1 MKFFLILFI
10 LLLYASEGMAY
21 PAPEIKRPVGDI
33 RVLVLLV
40 EFSDVKFKS
49 PDPVSQFTDYL
60 NKEGYDEYH
69 NIGSVRDYCIYNS
82 MGKFRPVFDVYGP
95 FTLPE
100 SREYYATIASG
111 DEIAVAQALDSLAD
125 DEINFLEYDSNT
137 DGIIDYTYM
146 IYAGEANSNDRTV
159 FWPHAGILREEK
171 NIMLSDG
178 DENNLYVRRFAYS
191 NEIDLGAYKKN
202 ESTDVISGIGIF
214 VHEFS
219 HLLGLP
225 DYYYQDNIT
234 PGTWSVMDEGSH
246 NCPANEDSVSSCA
259 PPLYSS
265 FDRMLMGWLVPTKI
279 DSNGIKRLGKL
290 DDNVAYQISNP
301 NNTDEMYLLEYRTN
315 KGWDIG
321 QKNSGM
327 LVWYIDYVDSV
338 WRTPV
343 NAREDNMHA
352 KVIKAEEKTDW
363 LYFMNKSS
371 PYDVFPGKGNVTEF
385 NGFVFK
391 DGLDMNITLS
401 EITESEDKE
410 YVTFKVTKGEP
421 FMREVSSSSQ
431 YSCGFVEPCLSS
443 SSDSTRHG
451 PPPSYSFVYLES
463 STSTAISQKLL
474 TQTHIAM
481 QNGMIRAST
490 SVKGIKT
497 IRLFSLN
504 GQLLFETSMDDSELQ
519 FPWPR
524 HLGKQKAFLSI
535 TRGKDVLYMG
545 TIDGR

>member
-1 MKFFLILFI
+1 MFTLRIFYLLLILTISCFSMPSPNTS
-10 LLLYASEGMAY
+10 LT
-21 PAPEIKRPVGDI
+21 KGDV
-33 RVLVLLV
+33 RVLVILV
-40 EFSDVKFKS
+40 EFADVRFENA
-49 PDPVSQFTDYL
+49 DPVSQFTDYL
-60 NKEGYDEYH
+60 NKEGYNEYG
-69 NIGSVRDYCIYNS
+69 NIGSVKDYFIKNS
-82 MGKFRPVFDVYGP
+82 MGMFRPIFDVYGP
-95 FTLPE
+95 VTLSSQKE
-100 SREYYATIASG
+100 DYKGNARLVINE
-111 DEIAVAQALDSLAD
+111 VLDSLNNENEIEFRKYDKDAD
-125 DEINFLEYDSNT
+125 GVVDFFVVLYAGVSGNEVGLSNILSAQAGALGGWWNDTLSGKKMRDGAVVNSYASVPEINGL
-137 DGIIDYTYM
+137 
-146 IYAGEANSNDRTV
+146 
-159 FWPHAGILREEK
+159 
-171 NIMLSDG
+171 
-178 DENNLYVRRFAYS
+178 
-191 NEIDLGAYKKN
+191 AYKRDK
-202 ESTDVISGIGIF
+202 TTTVLCPLGVF
-214 VHEFS
+214 VHEFT
-219 HLLGLP
+219 HIFGFP
-225 DYYYQDNIT
+225 DLYVGFGT
-234 PGTWSVMDEGSH
+234 FFPVTWSVMAGGGA
-246 NCPANEDSVSSCA
+246 NCMPGYEKACL

-265 FDRMLMGWLVPTKI
+265 FERISMGWLEPVELEL
-279 DSNGIKRLGKL
+279 NGYKRLDKL
-290 DDNVAYQISNP
+290 DENMAYRISNP
-301 NNTDEMYLLEYRTN
+301 NNSDEMYLLEYRTN
-315 KGWDIG
+315 KGWDVG
-321 QKNSGM
+321 QENSGM
-327 LVWYIDYVDSV
+327 LLWYVDYDESV
-338 WRTPV
+338 WKTFKV
-343 NAREDNMHA
+343 NYEHIRHVDIIEAEGNVT
-352 KVIKAEEKTDW
+352 KVGDQPT
-363 LYFMNKSS
+363 

-431 YSCGFVEPCLSS
+431 YSCGFAELCLSS

-474 TQTHIAM
+474 MQTHIAM

-504 GQLLFETSMDDSELQ
+504 GQLLFETSMEGLELQ

>member
-1 MKFFLILFI
+1 MKYFLILFI
-10 LLLYASEGMAY
+10 LMLYASEGMAY

-33 RVLVLLV
+33 RVLVFLV
-40 EFSDVKFKS
+40 EFSDVKFKN
-49 PDPVSQFTDYL
+49 PDPVSQFIDYL

-69 NIGSVRDYCIYNS
+69 NIGSVRDYFIYNS
-82 MGKFRPVFDVYGP
+82 MGKFRPIFDVYGP
-95 FTLPE
+95 VTLPA
-100 SREYYATIASG
+100 SREYYATIANG
-111 DEIAVAQALDSLAD
+111 EEIAVAQALDSLAD
-125 DEINFLEYDSNT
+125 DEINFLEYDSNA
-137 DGIIDYTYM
+137 DRIVDYTYM
-146 IYAGEANSNDRTV
+146 IYAGEANSNDRTL
-159 FWPHAGILREEK
+159 FWPHAGILSEEK

-178 DENNLYVRRFAYS
+178 EGGSLYVKRFAYS
-191 NEIDLGAYKKN
+191 NEIDFGAYKKN
-202 ESTDVISGIGIF
+202 ELTDITCGIGTF

-234 PGTWSVMDEGSH
+234 PGTWSVMDEGSY
-246 NCPANEDSVSSCA
+246 NCPANEDSVRSCA

-265 FDRMLMGWLVPTKI
+265 FDRMLMGWLEPTKI

-301 NNTDEMYLLEYRTN
+301 NNPDEMYLLEYRTN
-315 KGWDIG
+315 KGWDVG
-321 QKNSGM
+321 QENSGM
-327 LVWYIDYVDSV
+327 LLWYVDYDESV
-338 WRTPV
+338 WKTFKV
-343 NAREDNMHA
+343 NYEHIRHVDIIEAEGNVT
-352 KVIKAEEKTDW
+352 KVGDQPT
-363 LYFMNKSS
+363 

-431 YSCGFVEPCLSS
+431 YSCGFAELCLSS

-474 TQTHIAM
+474 MQTHIAM

-504 GQLLFETSMDDSELQ
+504 GQLLFETSMDGSELQ

-524 HLGKQKAFLSI
+524 HLGKQKAALSI